1 MVELRMPTIG
11 QYSSKREWAQYL
23 LIAACFY
30 HSQPH
35 WEQPSANTGFNLITT
50 PLQGASNSLAAL
62 TVQHSESAPSLDDA
76 QQRVLNEQSRPR
88 NQVTIRYRQRWSIF
102 CGILYSRAAQDERLF
117 LRESE
122 ANAGN
127 FSPRRQKN
135 MRKLPLSWSKKKK
148 GKFESWKAL
157 EVSKLNYRLDK

>member
-1 MVELRMPTIG
+1 M
-11 QYSSKREWAQYL
+11 QYL

-35 WEQPSANTGFNLITT
+35 WEQPSANTAHPPIMSRLGFNLITT

-88 NQVTIRYRQRWSIF
+88 NQVTIRYRQR
-102 CGILYSRAAQDERLF
+102 
-117 LRESE
+117 
-122 ANAGN
+122 
-127 FSPRRQKN
+127 
-135 MRKLPLSWSKKKK
+135 
-148 GKFESWKAL
+148 
-157 EVSKLNYRLDK
+157 